1 MVHIIKQT
9 QQKKSYFKMT
19 LVTAQ
24 IEPESSAEKCKKIFE
39 SSGGRAFVTDNFCT
53 ANVSSVRQR
62 PAAAATAANVS
73 SVRLAAG
80 AAAATAAGVDKLRL
94 AAILAAPSAP

>member
-1 MVHIIKQT
+1 
-9 QQKKSYFKMT
+9 MT

-53 ANVSSVRQR
+53 ANVSSVRQQ
-62 PAAAATAANVS
+62 PAAAATVAANVS
-73 SVRLAAG
+73 SDRQRPTA

-94 AAILAAPSAP
+94 AAILAALSAP